1 MKVKVIV
8 HVLNK
13 RPRVEQ
19 DLFGALHVFVR
30 EPPIEGRANEAV
42 IKCLAKHFRVSK
54 SQVEL
59 VQGAK
64 SKVKLFRI
72 H

>member
-1 MKVKVIV
+1 
-8 HVLNK
+8 LNK

-30 EPPIEGRANEAV
+30 EPPLEGRANQAV
-42 IKCLAKHFRVSK
+42 IKCLARHFKVAK

-59 VQGAK
+59 VSGAK
-64 SKVKLFRI
+64 GKVKTFLI
-72 H
+72 SQ